1 MWPATGWF
9 SMPPSEEA
17 QLLLRIVERHLRSL
31 AFGLDEQFPAEDWGF
46 TAQQA
51 VEKLLKCWIV
61 LADGEPPRS
70 HELDLL
76 AHEANL
82 NLSNLLLELQPFA
95 VEARYQIGDF
105 KLPADLERILEEIQ
119 RLADQVRSSI
129 ATQARD

>member
-1 MWPATGWF
+1 
-9 SMPPSEEA
+9 MPPSEDA

-31 AFGLDEQFPAEDWGF
+31 NFGIDEQFPAEDWGC

-76 AHEANL
+76 ASEANL
-82 NLSNLLLELQPFA
+82 ELKELLLGLQPFA
-95 VEARYQIGDF
+95 VEACDHQDGDF
-105 KLPADLERILEEIQ
+105 KLPASRARIVEEIQ
-119 RLADQVRSSI
+119 LLADQLR
-129 ATQARD
+129 QAIEAGANTSP

>member
-1 MWPATGWF
+1 
-9 SMPPSEEA
+9 MPPSEDA

-31 AFGLDEQFPAEDWGF
+31 NFGLDEQFPAEDWGF

-76 AHEANL
+76 ASEANL
-82 NLSNLLLELQPFA
+82 ELTELLLGLQPFA
-95 VEARYQIGDF
+95 VDARYQDGEF
-105 KLPADLERILEEIQ
+105 KLPASRARILEEIQ
-119 RLADQVRSSI
+119 QLVDNLHKEIESRGNTSP
-129 ATQARD
+129 

>member
-1 MWPATGWF
+1 
-9 SMPPSEEA
+9 MPPSEDA

-31 AFGLDEQFPAEDWGF
+31 NFGLDEQFPAEDWGF

-76 AHEANL
+76 ASEANL
-82 NLSNLLLELQPFA
+82 ELKELLLGLQPFA
-95 VEARYQIGDF
+95 VEARDQDGDF
-105 KLPADLERILEEIQ
+105 KLPVSRARIVEEIQ
-119 RLADQVRSSI
+119 LLADQLR
-129 ATQARD
+129 QAIEAGANTSP